1 MENSA
6 IQQHFKML
14 VLTQIIIMNKLEGNN
29 ISESK
34 IDQDVFLN
42 FLKSQKIEEAID
54 MYMSKN
60 IEIAYNNRQRFIPK
74 QTWIKY
80 LRKTI
85 LNKFTEV
92 VQFKIEKSSSLN
104 DVSNFKIYMI
114 CKKIN
119 GTLDFTEIAV
129 QNNWEGHYINK
140 MEYQLINH

>member
-1 MENSA
+1 
-6 IQQHFKML
+6 
-14 VLTQIIIMNKLEGNN
+14 MNKLEGNN

-119 GTLDFTEIAV
+119 GTLDFTEIA
-129 QNNWEGHYINK
+129 
-140 MEYQLINH
+140 LFALFTL